1 MAYNHNISVKV
12 CGNPESS
19 GGFGPILLLNN
30 PSFVVEDQFYVGF
43 DKNSFFFTIT
53 TYQTQTVYKLVKN
66 NVRSSGAFRV
76 GSLVIAI
83 SIPKNYKLEGGYT
96 PYDVLCALKDEF
108 LKKCMTCKDPVRET
122 YEYNAGK
129 IDGHVLDEVV
139 SKFTLTDS
147 RAPYRVMTPN
157 GPVGYIVETEEKIK
171 EFFQDINYPEF
182 DKFKEVVVATA
193 VHTTSYVPI
202 SYIQI
207 PRPKKYEVIEDGK
220 RKGFYSNLNEKI
232 PVKCH
237 SKSPLYYEDLS
248 FEFSIQ
254 DLIDRKVSH
263 EGVDLDTVQ
272 ERVIVNTQL
281 WGTPKEKKV
290 FLVIFPKESTDYF
303 IKNPQ
308 KLLVTLDSF
317 NTLIKVEVSPQRLL
331 VITLK
336 GNEIEALKYG
346 GINVATT
353 ERSIY
358 KVKKCQLVK
367 EDELHVEVEPR
378 ELSSRPPADEL
389 KVKVI
394 FPEDKDLGGISYVDL
409 QAKNSINNQNVF
421 SVSNLLLKRS
431 SETEG
436 YNGKFKIRAKNVPP
450 CDFYLKCSI
459 KNEVWKTKEI
469 KRNEKLV
476 TVTFF
481 KIHRPFTDRYKKPLV
496 CVLATMMALIL
507 GGLSFV
513 LYNNLRNENEQETA
527 LQEVFTRQDAYNFMN
542 NVRQELSERQL
553 AFDTVDSLYEVYEN
567 HKDTIKKYVS
577 KDICDYLCDYK
588 KATVFVR
595 KGDIASIKMVVNPQ
609 KKYKLYHTHLVVLKL
624 IANADEI
631 DGSFRSKFS
640 ELKSFDDIAKLYYV
654 EQNSAKAAPRDGEH
668 NQKDDTNH
676 QTGAFG
682 QFKCPNCKL
691 WFGTNDELTSH
702 QACACKKNKFQCNQC
717 MLRFPNEKQ
726 LQQHKTRHKKTN
738 VPKQQKTDK
747 SGDNELEYVSG
758 TNQTS

>member
-157 GPVGYIVETEEKIK
+157 GPVGYIEETEEKIK
-171 EFFQDINYPEF
+171 EFFQDVNYPEF
-182 DKFKEVVVATA
+182 VKFKEVVVATT

-202 SYIQI
+202 SNIQI
-207 PRPKKYEVIEDGK
+207 PRPKKYEVIVDGE
-220 RKGFYSNLNEKI
+220 RMGFYSNLNEKI
-232 PVKCH
+232 PVECH
-237 SKSPLYYEDLS
+237 WKSPDYYDNLS
-248 FEFSIQ
+248 WEFSIQ
-254 DLIDRKVSH
+254 DLIDRNTRR
-263 EGVDLDTVQ
+263 EGVDLDTGQ
-272 ERVIVNTQL
+272 ERVIVNTKL

-290 FLVIFPKESTDYF
+290 FLVIFPKESKDYF

-358 KVKKCQLVK
+358 KVKKCQLVE

-409 QAKNSINNQNVF
+409 QAKNCINNQDVF

-431 SETEG
+431 LEKEG

-450 CDFYLKCSI
+450 CDFYLTCSI
-459 KNEVWKTKEI
+459 KNEVWKTGEI
-469 KRNEKLV
+469 KPNQKSVEA
-476 TVTFF
+476 TFD
-481 KIHRPFTDRYKKPLV
+481 KPHRPFTDRYRKPLV
-496 CVLATMMALIL
+496 CVLVTMMALVL

-513 LYNNLRNENEQETA
+513 LYNRLRNENEQETA
-527 LQEVFTRQDAYNFMN
+527 QQEVFTRQDAYNFMD
-542 NVRQELSERQL
+542 NVERKLSEQQL
-553 AFDTVDSLYEVYEN
+553 AFDMVDNLYNEYET
-567 HKDTIKKYVS
+567 HMDTIKKYAPNGFW
-577 KDICDYLCDYK
+577 DYLCDYK
-588 KATVFVR
+588 KVTDFVR
-595 KGDIASIKMVVNPQ
+595 KGDIDSIKMVVDPKN
-609 KKYKLYHTHLVVLKL
+609 KYKLYNMHLVVLKL
-624 IANADEI
+624 IVETKSNEEI
-631 DGSFRSKFS
+631 FRSRFS
-640 ELKSFDDIAKLYYV
+640 GLKCFDDIAKLYDV
-654 EQNSAKAAPRDGEH
+654 EKESNS
-668 NQKDDTNH
+668 DTTSIKSTSKTGRSLGARPASEQVVCSDCRLRFDTSRELVNH
-676 QTGAFG
+676 Q
-682 QFKCPNCKL
+682 K
-691 WFGTNDELTSH
+691 
-702 QACACKKNKFQCNQC
+702 CACKNNKYKC
-717 MLRFPNEKQ
+717 EKCY
-726 LQQHKTRHKKTN
+726 LKFKTEKERKDHYQQSHREKASHNSLKGSASITY
-738 VPKQQKTDK
+738 
-747 SGDNELEYVSG
+747 ELDF
-758 TNQTS
+758 